1 MRLGR
6 VKVKKCIWIDLV
18 ITTIVLEIIV
28 AIIRKDMTITKLDIT
43 YLYMLIFLCART
55 LKE

>member
-18 ITTIVLEIIV
+18 ITTIVLAIIV
-28 AIIRKDMTITKLDIT
+28 AIIRKYMTITKLDIT